1 MASRR
6 KREQQAAAA
15 AAAAAAQ
22 RVHKPSFFQ
31 YALVI
36 GVAVAA
42 LIAAMLVVPPLA
54 RAAGL
59 FEQHVGYATAGA
71 AFLIVL
77 VAVRRLRSLHQQSA
91 DRTGTKTRKR

>member
-1 MASRR
+1 MASRL

-36 GVAVAA
+36 GVAVVG
-42 LIAAMLVVPPLA
+42 LIAAIVVVPPLA
-54 RAAGL
+54 RAAGV
-59 FEQHVGYATAGA
+59 FEQHVGYATAAA

-77 VAVRRLRSLHQQSA
+77 VAVRRLRSLNQQPA
-91 DRTGTKTRKR
+91 DKTGTKPRKR

>member
-1 MASRR
+1 MPSRR
-6 KREQQAAAA
+6 KREQQAAAV

-59 FEQHVGYATAGA
+59 FEQHVGYATAAA
-71 AFLIVL
+71 AFLIGV
-77 VAVRRLRSLHQQSA
+77 VAVRWLRSLNKQSA
-91 DRTGTKTRKR
+91 GETGTKPRKR